1 MTEEPPKPGGTAL
14 LENMT
19 SGQQPIFYQVAP
31 TVAPMKEEEPKAE
44 FSGYIEFS
52 TCGQL
57 ALAAPF
63 FSLWMDLVRIG
74 IIVGVM

>member
-1 MTEEPPKPGGTAL
+1 MNSAVIVTP
-14 LENMT
+14 
-19 SGQQPIFYQVAP
+19 SG
-31 TVAPMKEEEPKAE
+31 MKKRNVVEEPKEGE
-44 FSGYIEFS
+44 FSGHIEFS